1 VRPVSRF
8 FFEIGCGGQTGGVST
23 ASRIEEK
30 VQMMRSLGLVVAC
43 GLLVG
48 LVANPAGATAQPAAA
63 SGQGQSTD
71 KTAPSY
77 DMKAQALLDL
87 GDMQKKFTSLAEA
100 MPADKMT
107 WRPGDG
113 ARSVAEIFL
122 HTAGANYGIPTMMG
136 VKTPEGFNGKTFEKS
151 TTDRAKIVQE
161 LNKSFEA
168 AIAAVQGM
176 TNADFAKPDKK
187 LGPDAND
194 GDVVYILV
202 THNHD
207 MLGQAIA
214 YARVNGVVPPWTAE
228 ALKKKKPE
236 AAE

>member
-1 VRPVSRF
+1 MKRSWLV
-8 FFEIGCGGQTGGVST
+8 GGSVL
-23 ASRIEEK
+23 AFC
-30 VQMMRSLGLVVAC
+30 LAL
-43 GLLVG
+43 G
-48 LVANPAGATAQPAAA
+48 LVANPACAAVQAPAA
-63 SGQGQSTD
+63 SGQAQSAD

-77 DMKAQALLDL
+77 DMKAQSLLDL
-87 GDMQKKFTSLAEA
+87 QDMQKKFTSLAEA

-107 WRPGDG
+107 WRPGAG
-113 ARSVAEIFL
+113 VRSVAEIFM
-122 HTAGANYGIPTMMG
+122 HTAGANYGITTMMG
-136 VKTPEGFNGKTFEKS
+136 VKAPEGFNGKAFEKL
-151 TTDRAKIVQE
+151 TTDKAKIVQE

-202 THNHD
+202 THGHD

-228 ALKKKKPE
+228 ALKKQKTGGD
-236 AAE
+236 AE

>member
-1 VRPVSRF
+1 MKRSSKWFV
-8 FFEIGCGGQTGGVST
+8 GGM
-23 ASRIEEK
+23 A
-30 VQMMRSLGLVVAC
+30 LAF
-43 GLLVG
+43 GLLLG
-48 LVANPAGATAQPAAA
+48 FVAIPAGAAVQAPAA
-63 SGQGQSTD
+63 SGQAQSTD

-87 GDMQKKFTSLAEA
+87 QDMQKKFTSLAEA

-107 WRPGDG
+107 WRPGVG
-113 ARSVAEIFL
+113 VRSVAEIFL
-122 HTAGANYGIPTMMG
+122 HTAGANYGIPNMMG
-136 VKTPEGFNGKTFEKS
+136 VKPPEGFNGKTFEKS
-151 TTDRAKIVQE
+151 TTDKAKIVQE

-202 THNHD
+202 THGHD

-228 ALKKKKPE
+228 ALKKKASGDVE
-236 AAE
+236 

>member
-1 VRPVSRF
+1 MKALSKWMTRGSVLAV
-8 FFEIGCGGQTGGVST
+8 GL
-23 ASRIEEK
+23 A
-30 VQMMRSLGLVVAC
+30 LGLA
-43 GLLVG
+43 
-48 LVANPAGATAQPAAA
+48 ANPAWAARQSAAA
-63 SGQGQSTD
+63 GGGQAQSTD

-77 DMKAQALLDL
+77 DMKAQAILDL
-87 GDMQKKFTSLAEA
+87 QDMQKKFTALAGA

-107 WRPGDG
+107 WRPGEG
-113 ARSVAEIFL
+113 VRSVAEIFM
-122 HTAGANYGIPTMMG
+122 HTAGANFGIPGMMG
-136 VKTPEGFNGKTFEKS
+136 VKPPEGFNGKTFEKS
-151 TTDRAKIVQE
+151 TTDKAKIVQE
-161 LNKSFEA
+161 LNKSFDA

-202 THNHD
+202 THGHD

-228 ALKKKKPE
+228 ALKKQKEQKPGADE
-236 AAE
+236 